1 MKEKTLSEL
10 VNEAWDSQILNYP
23 KTSNISPM
31 TVDKYEIY
39 IRTFHDGKK
48 NRRFVAM
55 MEEWTKELLVCVY

>member
-1 MKEKTLSEL
+1 MKEKSLVEM
-10 VNEAWDSQILNYP
+10 VNEAWDRKILKYP
-23 KTSNISPM
+23 KASNISPM

-55 MEEWTKELLVCVY
+55 WETITKELLVCVY